1 MISDYQF
8 KCLEDR
14 VKFLEEKLQELEALL
29 LNREMAQDD
38 WDDVK

>member
-29 LNREMAQDD
+29 DSEAIRDD

>member
-14 VKFLEEKLQELEALL
+14 VKFLEEKLQELEEIVRLK
-29 LNREMAQDD
+29 ESHDD